1 MRENFEFL
9 IERSQAAGAKVVL
22 VGMRMP
28 PNYGA
33 AYADGFHALYGE
45 LAQRYETPLVGFFL
59 EGVALDEKLMQADG
73 IHPTAAAQPRLL
85 DNLWPAL
92 EPSTQK
98 MNKVWLKNYPPG
110 VPAEINPNEYPV
122 AHGGV
127 RVRAAQRFAA
137 QDAFTSLGRTIS
149 YAEYDRRARD
159 FAAWLQQSAKLQ
171 RGDRIAIMLPNV
183 LQYPIAL
190 FGALRAGLT
199 VVNTNP
205 LYTAR
210 ELEHQLTDSGAK
222 AILILE
228 NFAHT
233 LERGDRAHR
242 VSSTSSSP
250 ASATSSAGRSPSLV
264 NLVVRHVRK
273 QVPPYELPGALR
285 FNDALEQGQFLP
297 FEPVATT
304 HDDIAFLQ
312 YTGGTTGVAKGAMLT
327 HRNMVANVLQ
337 AGAWLGTE
345 ARLGQDTIITPLPL
359 YHIFALT
366 GNWIVFVKF
375 GAHNVLIAN
384 PRDFP
389 AFVKELRSWRFSFIS
404 GVNTLF
410 NALLNTP
417 GFAELDFSRCA
428 SRLGGGMAVQRSVAE
443 HWQRV
448 TGNVLTQAW
457 GLTETSPA
465 ACINPFAL
473 TEFNG
478 SIGLPIPSTEITI
491 RNDEGSELPIG
502 EVGEICVRGP
512 QVMLGYWN
520 RPDETAKVMVGDW
533 LRTGDIGRMDHGGFV
548 FIEDRKKDMIL
559 VSGFNVYPNEVESVV
574 AAHPGV
580 LEVAAV
586 AQDDERSGEAVALF
600 VVQQGSEPDRA
611 AADRLLPRRAHRLQG
626 AAACVFQEGACRRR
640 TSARSCAGSCGTS
653 CRRAGL
659 KPDLADA

>member
-1 MRENFEFL
+1 
-9 IERSQAAGAKVVL
+9 
-22 VGMRMP
+22 
-28 PNYGA
+28 
-33 AYADGFHALYGE
+33 
-45 LAQRYETPLVGFFL
+45 
-59 EGVALDEKLMQADG
+59 
-73 IHPTAAAQPRLL
+73 
-85 DNLWPAL
+85 
-92 EPSTQK
+92 
-98 MNKVWLKNYPPG
+98 
-110 VPAEINPNEYPV
+110 
-122 AHGGV
+122 
-127 RVRAAQRFAA
+127 
-137 QDAFTSLGRTIS
+137 
-149 YAEYDRRARD
+149 
-159 FAAWLQQSAKLQ
+159 
-171 RGDRIAIMLPNV
+171 MLPNV

-233 LERGDRAHR
+233 LEQVIERTSIEHVLITGVGDQLGWPK
-242 VSSTSSSP
+242 STI
-250 ASATSSAGRSPSLV
+250 V

-273 QVPPYELPGALR
+273 QVPRYELPGALR
-285 FNDALEQGQFLP
+285 FNDALEQGKFLQ
-297 FEPVATT
+297 FEPVTTT

-345 ARLGQDTIITPLPL
+345 AKLGQDTIITPLPL

-366 GNWIVFVKF
+366 GNLIVFIRF

-389 AFVKELRSWRFSFIS
+389 AFVKELSQWRFSFIS

-417 GFAELDFSRCA
+417 GFGELDFSQLRIT
-428 SRLGGGMAVQRSVAE
+428 LGGGMAVQRSVAE

-491 RNDEGSELPIG
+491 RNDDGRELPIG

-520 RPDETAKVMVGDW
+520 RPDETAQVMVGDW
-533 LRTGDIGRMDHGGFV
+533 LRTGDIGRMDPGGFV

-559 VSGFNVYPNEVESVV
+559 VSGFNVYPNEIESVV

-600 VVQQGSEPDRA
+600 VVKKDPNLTEQQLIDYCRGELTGYKVPRHVYF
-611 AADRLLPRRAHRLQG
+611 RKELPKTNVGKILRRELRDSLKKK
-626 AAACVFQEGACRRR
+626 
-640 TSARSCAGSCGTS
+640 AGT
-653 CRRAGL
+653 
-659 KPDLADA
+659 